1 MGRRSKQQI
10 QEDGIKLLKE
20 KNKVL
25 AVLNHSLSI
34 VTSLSNEEQIKLNDF
49 LILFFRCETVY
60 KTLYPEMKRLRDNE
74 TIDVKQLR
82 LNVQMLEAALKFFGI
97 KYDDA
102 KVKRI
107 FGAENSFKIWR
118 NNIVHGLKKES
129 VDEVISNYDEIT
141 ALMEGFLS
149 DVSNAEPQ

>member
-1 MGRRSKQQI
+1 MRRSKQQI

-25 AVLNHSLSI
+25 AMLNHSLNE
-34 VTSLSNEEQIKLNDF
+34 VMSLSYDEQIKLNDF

-82 LNVQMLEAALKFFGI
+82 FNVSQIKAALRFFGV
-97 KYDDA
+97 KCDNA
-102 KVKRI
+102 KVNRI
-107 FGAENSFKIWR
+107 FGSKSSFKNWR
-118 NNIVHGLKKES
+118 NDIVHGLKKKS

-141 ALMEGFLS
+141 ILLNSFLM